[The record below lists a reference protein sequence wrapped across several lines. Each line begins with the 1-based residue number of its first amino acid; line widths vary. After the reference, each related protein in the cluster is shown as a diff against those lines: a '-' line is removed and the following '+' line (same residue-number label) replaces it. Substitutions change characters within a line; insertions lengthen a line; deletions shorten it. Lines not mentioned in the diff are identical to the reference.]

1 MKAELKFSREYIENL
16 LATNDRAVIRA
27 LLALTERQT
36 KDEQES
42 EATFYKNGRGFR
54 PCHAHRG
61 VSMAKFFNE
70 RGFLTQKQ
78 IDYWRIPSK
87 KTGKPRISIYA
98 GQLAEIA
105 NSKHVSN

>member
-1 MKAELKFSREYIENL
+1 MKAELKFSKEYIENL
-16 LATNDRAVIRA
+16 LATNDKAVIRA
-27 LLALTERQT
+27 LLALNERQT
-36 KDEQES
+36 KDEKES
-42 EATFYKNGRGFR
+42 ETTFYKNGRGFR

-61 VSMAKFFNE
+61 TSMAKFFNE